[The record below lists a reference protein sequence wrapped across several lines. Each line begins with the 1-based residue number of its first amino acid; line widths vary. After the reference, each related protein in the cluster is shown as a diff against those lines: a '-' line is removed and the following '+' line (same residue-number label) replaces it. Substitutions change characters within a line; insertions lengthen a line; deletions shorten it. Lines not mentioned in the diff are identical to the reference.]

1 MIPMVNLKKQ
11 FQDIREEVI
20 GSLLEVLESGQYVLG
35 PKVKEFETE
44 IAGYCKVRDAV
55 GVASGTDALHIALE
69 SFGISEGDEVI
80 TTPFTFFATVEAILY
95 IGAKPVFVDIEPD
108 TFNMDPREIER
119 KLTERTKVLLP
130 VHLFGHPADM
140 KAIGEIAGRHN
151 LRVIEDCAQAFGASI
166 NGKMVGG
173 FGDAGCFS
181 FYPSKNLGAYG
192 DGGLITF
199 NEEGPAE
206 EGRRLRN
213 HGSKGS
219 YIHESVGFNSR
230 LDELQAAVLLV
241 KLKRI
246 EEFNAARI
254 RNAGLYSRLLAD
266 KVVCPTE
273 RPGCRHVYHQ
283 YTVRS
288 PKRVE
293 IQNRL
298 KDAGIASTVYYPLPL
313 HLQEPMSFMGHG
325 KGDFPAAE
333 KAAEEVLSLPMC
345 PMLEESE
352 IVRIAETVA
361 GV

>member
-1 MIPMVNLKKQ
+1 
-11 FQDIREEVI
+11 
-20 GSLLEVLESGQYVLG
+20 VLG
-35 PKVKEFETE
+35 PKVREFEAE
-44 IAGYCKVRDAV
+44 IAGYCKVGDAV

-69 SFGISEGDEVI
+69 CFGVGEGDEVI
-80 TTPFTFFATVEAILY
+80 TTPFTFFATVEAIIY

-108 TFNMDPREIER
+108 TFNMDPREIEG
-119 KLTERTKVLLP
+119 KITGRTKVIMP

-140 KAIGEIAGRHN
+140 KAIGEIAARHN
-151 LRVIEDCAQAFGASI
+151 LRVVEDCAQAFGASMG
-166 NGKMVGG
+166 GKRVGG

-199 NEEGPAE
+199 RGKEAAE

-213 HGSKGS
+213 HGSKEP
-219 YIHESVGFNSR
+219 YVHESVGFNSR

-254 RNAGLYSRLLAD
+254 RNAGLYTRLLAD

-288 PKRVE
+288 PKRAE
-293 IQNRL
+293 IHNRL
-298 KDAGIASTVYYPLPL
+298 KDAEIASNIYYPLPL

-325 KGDFPAAE
+325 KGDFPVAE

-352 IVRIAETVA
+352 IERIAEIVA
-361 GV
+361 SV